1 MGGGGGDNQEETSA
15 SRPDT
20 TASDPDTSATGPD
33 PADSRMQLQG
43 HFAASAASENVRIL
57 VLASGDLHIYK
68 RPENFSDL
76 VFFFSVC
83 KYLEQAVFGCT
94 CSRFSVVAFL
104 LGKRCRQAARYSK

>member
-1 MGGGGGDNQEETSA
+1 MRGGGGDNQEETSA

-43 HFAASAASENVRIL
+43 HFAASAASENVGIL
-57 VLASGDLHIYK
+57 FLASGAYTFTSGLKTSQI
-68 RPENFSDL
+68 L
-76 VFFFSVC
+76 LFFSVC